1 MLENF
6 KKLNITLGW
15 LVFAIATTVYFL
27 TLEPTAS
34 FWDCGEYIATSVK
47 LQVGH
52 PPGAPLF
59 QLVGNFMSQF
69 AFGDVSRQALMVNA
83 VSALSSSFTILF
95 LFWTITYLAKK
106 LALKSGELTSG
117 KAMAILGSG
126 AVGALAYTFSDS
138 FWFSAVEG
146 EVYAMSSFITAAT
159 FWMVLKWEGAVDTD
173 KYANRWLV
181 LIAFM
186 VGLSVG
192 VHILVFLII
201 PAIGMVY
208 YFKLNPNPTTKG
220 FVIANIA
227 SMGVLGFVFAVLI
240 PFMLKLFGSVE
251 LAFVNKLGLP
261 FNVGTI
267 FTVIILTVTF
277 VLGLRVT
284 HKDSLTKKEENR
296 FFVVGIVIGAIAL
309 ITFFLNGDYKNGI
322 LSAVLLMGF
331 FFLITRYHNRINH
344 HLVNQAILAIVFI
357 MIGYSSFLTL
367 AVRSN
372 ANTPIDEN
380 NPEDAM
386 SLLAYY
392 NREQYGDWPKL
403 YGKSFNATVSRTEPY
418 LDGNPAY
425 QKGYAVSNAS
435 GQEIISFREKF
446 EAEDYI
452 AKSGK
457 DLSIDGRYIVSDQR
471 KLTKPNYDK
480 KYNVFFPRMWSDDG
494 GHVKNYLKIIGKR
507 KTDFYNIDAQG
518 REAGPKRAPT
528 LGENMNFFFTYQL
541 GHMYWRYFM
550 WNFAGRQNDSQGRME
565 LTKGNWISGIKPLDE
580 MRLGPQDNLPSL
592 IKDNPA
598 HNKYYLLPFLLGVFG
613 LVFQFTKDKKDA
625 WSILLFFLFTGAA
638 VVIYTNQK
646 PFEPR
651 ERDYAFVGSFYV
663 FAIWIGLG
671 VLGLFELL
679 KEHQKKTGIAVA
691 LTAALLVLV
700 PGIMASENWDDHTR
714 ANRYTARDV
723 ARAYL
728 DSCDDDAILFT
739 NGDNDTFPLWYVQ
752 EIEGYRTDVR
762 VVNLSLLN
770 TDWYIDQMK
779 RTTYDGKAVPF
790 SFDWNQYKQGTRD
803 VLYFDGSDPKKSKQR
818 ILAQDFIKQTKR
830 DDNGVKKELGFGK
843 KVHTYRYKKLRL
855 PVDKSQV
862 LSNNVVAA
870 KDTAKILDFIDWN
883 LGGSYLAKRDLMVV
897 DLIANNNWERP
908 IYFSITVGNSKSSY
922 FWLTDYFRL
931 EGLAYR
937 FVPIKNPVSGNSYE
951 YGIVDTDIMYDNFM
965 NKYTWGNMEVDGVYL
980 DETNRRLSYNMRN
993 ISGRLAKELVKQG
1006 ENEKAIAVCDRAM
1019 EKMPVSKFYYN
1030 YFLLGIIEAYYDA
1043 GADEKARV
1051 IVDGFSAAMEEEIR
1065 YYAQFRGQKKKAIE
1079 GDIGMA
1085 GQLMQTMAQ
1094 LVQRYEVQ
1102 TGKIQKNDIQDRFM
1116 QISQG
1121 L

>member
-1 MLENF
+1 MLENY
-6 KKLNITLGW
+6 KKLNNTLGW

-59 QLVGNFMSQF
+59 QLVGNFLSQF
-69 AFGDVSRQALMVNA
+69 AFGDVTRQAVMVNA
-83 VSALSSSFTILF
+83 LSALSSSFTILF

-106 LALKSGELTSG
+106 LAVKTGELTNA
-117 KAMAILGSG
+117 KVMAIMGSG

-146 EVYAMSSFITAAT
+146 EVYAMSSFMTAAT
-159 FWMVLKWEGAVDTD
+159 FWMVLKWEEAVDTD

-192 VHILVFLII
+192 VHILVFLTI

-208 YFKLNPNPTTKG
+208 YFKKYPEHTTKG
-220 FVIANIA
+220 FVFANVA
-227 SMGVLGFVFAVLI
+227 SVGVLAFVFAILI
-240 PFMLKLFGSVE
+240 PFLLKLFGGVE
-251 LAFVNKLGLP
+251 LAFVNTFGLP

-267 FTVIILTVTF
+267 FTVVMLTVTF
-277 VLGLRVT
+277 ALGLRVT
-284 HKDSLTKKEENR
+284 HKDSLTKDEENR
-296 FFVVGIVIGAIAL
+296 FFLVGIVIGAISL
-309 ITFFLNGDYKNGI
+309 IAFVLNGDYKNGF
-322 LSAVLLMGF
+322 LSALLLIGF

-344 HLVNQAILAIVFI
+344 ELVNQAILAIVFI

-403 YGKSFNATVSRTEPY
+403 YGKTFNATVARNEPY
-418 LDGNPAY
+418 VDGTPSF
-425 QKGYAVSNAS
+425 QKGYAVMNAE
-435 GQEIISFREKF
+435 GKEVISFREKF
-446 EAEDYI
+446 EAEDYV

-457 DLSIDGRYIVSDQR
+457 DLDIKGRYIVSDQR
-471 KLTKPNYDK
+471 KLTKPNYDDK
-480 KYNVFFPRMWSDDG
+480 FKVLFPRMWSDDG
-494 GHVKNYLKIIGKR
+494 NHIKNYIKISGKR
-507 KTDFYNIDAQG
+507 RTDFYNIDANG
-518 REAGPKRAPT
+518 REVGPKRPPT
-528 LGENMNFFFTYQL
+528 LGENVNFFFTYQL

-580 MRLGPQDNLPSL
+580 LRLGPQDNLPSL

-613 LVFQFTKDKKDA
+613 LVYQAKKDKRDA
-625 WSILLFFLFTGAA
+625 WAILLFFVFTGIA
-638 VVIYTNQK
+638 VVFYTNHK

-671 VLGLFELL
+671 VIGIFESL
-679 KEHQKKTGIAVA
+679 KANQKKMGIAAA
-691 LTAALLVLV
+691 LSVALLVLV
-700 PGIMASENWDDHTR
+700 PGIMAAENWDDHTR

-723 ARAYL
+723 AKAYL
-728 DSCDDDAILFT
+728 DSCEKDAILFT

-752 EIEGYRTDVR
+752 EVEGYRTDVR

-803 VLYFDGSDPKKSKQR
+803 VLYFDGSANVKGRWYAK
-818 ILAQDFIKQTKR
+818 DFVDYAKR
-830 DDNGVKKELGFGK
+830 DDNQVKKELGFGK
-843 KVHTYRYKKLRL
+843 KVHTYPVRKLRV
-855 PVDKSQV
+855 PIDKEQV
-862 LSNNVVAA
+862 MSNNVVSEA
-870 KDTAKILDFIDWN
+870 DTAKVVDYIDWN

-908 IYFSITVGNSKSSY
+908 IYFSITVGNSKSSF

-937 FVPIKNPVSGNSYE
+937 FVPIKNETPANAYE

-965 NKYTWGNMEVDGVYL
+965 NKYEWGNMEVEGVYL

-993 ISGRLAKELVKQG
+993 ISGRLAKELVKKG

-1030 YFLLGIIEAYYDA
+1030 YFMLGMIEAYYEA
-1043 GADEKARV
+1043 GADDKARV
-1051 IVDGFSAAMEEEIR
+1051 IVDGFTDAMEEEIL
-1065 YYAQFRGQKKKAIE
+1065 YYAQFDGEKRRLVD
-1079 GDIGMA
+1079 GDVGMA

-1102 TGKIQKNDIQDRFM
+1102 TGKIQNNDIQERFIA
-1116 QISQG
+1116 ISQA